1 MSLRSLGVSLGSG
14 FGRVLVLLLLMVWST
29 SAALGQAEAPALPES
44 KAATIDPADY
54 DAKRVVV
61 VHYLR
66 ADGDYSG
73 WNLWTWTG
81 NTGGAFMFG
90 EVLDRDGVTAVVPV
104 RDDGAE
110 RLGFIVRKNDWEA
123 KDIDRDRFVELPD
136 EGVDEVWLVS
146 GDPTVYLTPDK
157 VDLEAKTVM
166 AFLDAGDAVTLAT
179 TGRLSDAQASEVSVT
194 ASGGTELSVAD
205 VALKRDAS
213 GAGVAYT
220 VRLAEPVADEL
231 IAKLTVSVPGL
242 ESLPVFARD
251 VMNEERFT
259 PLDAQLGAIHTEEAT
274 TFRTW
279 SPVADAV
286 ELLLFETRDAAAP
299 SRALALKRADK
310 GLWEVTVDGDLH
322 NVAYVYRLR
331 SYGQSRIAADI
342 HTFGAT
348 PDSLR
353 SVVLDLD
360 RTDPRGWGDT
370 PNPLV
375 EHKTDEVIYEVHV
388 RDYTVADETAPE
400 RIRGKYLGMI
410 HENSG
415 DASFANGV
423 STGLTHMQELGIS
436 AVHLL
441 PIHDFGNERHA
452 YNWGYWTSLFNVP
465 ESGYATNEDDPELIA
480 REFKQMV
487 QGLHAAGIRV
497 ILDVVYNH
505 TSSSREY
512 SPFDQTVPYFYF
524 RTNDDGSYRNDAG
537 VGNSVADERAM
548 VRKYILDSL
557 KFWTN
562 EYRVDGYRF
571 DLLGTHQPETVRA
584 IAEELRA
591 IRPDLTLYGEPWTG
605 GGPTYFP
612 KGAQRDLPFAVF
624 NDDIRNAIRGDLDG
638 TAQGFASGPGGD
650 HIAIQ
655 QGVAGAVHTFANEP
669 IESVVYASAHDNLT
683 LWDKLLKANPDASE
697 AELRAMQKL
706 ALGIVLTSQGVSFLH
721 GGSDFARTKDGEH
734 NSYNLGDEINQFDWP
749 RKAEY
754 RDVFNYVAGLVKLRR
769 AHPAFRMHDDALV
782 KAHLRFDTVEPG
794 FVSYEM
800 DGAAVG
806 DAWSRLFV
814 AYNGQ
819 PAPRRLSLPRV
830 SGGDWRYAVDHAYAG
845 PRADRAASGRVTLPP
860 YSMAVFYVE

>member
-1 MSLRSLGVSLGSG
+1 MLLRSLGVQIGSFSG
-14 FGRVLVLLLLMVWST
+14 CLLALAVLVWSA
-29 SAALGQAEAPALPES
+29 SIAWAQAEAPVLPEAKGS
-44 KAATIDPADY
+44 AIDPADY
-54 DAKRVVV
+54 GVDRVAV

-66 ADGDYSG
+66 PAGDYAG

-81 NTGGAFMFG
+81 NTGEAFMFG
-90 EVLDRDGVTAVVPV
+90 NVEERDGVTAVVPI
-104 RDDGAE
+104 RDKGAD
-110 RLGFIVRKNDWEA
+110 RLGIIVRKNDWEA
-123 KDIDRDRFVELPD
+123 KDIDRDRFIELPD
-136 EGVDEVWLVS
+136 GQDVAEVWLVS

-166 AFLDAGDAVTLAT
+166 AFLDAGDALTLST
-179 TGRLSDAQASEVSVT
+179 TGRLSIEQKAGVTVT
-194 ASGGTELSVAD
+194 AAGG
-205 VALKRDAS
+205 VALEVAEVAYKKDVS

-220 VRLAEPVADEL
+220 VNLTEPVPDDQ
-231 IAKLTVSVPGL
+231 IAKLTVSVAGL
-242 ESLPVFARD
+242 ESLEVFARD
-251 VMNEERFT
+251 VMNEARFT
-259 PLDAQLGAIHTEEAT
+259 PLDAELGAIYAEDAT

-279 SPVADAV
+279 SPVADSV
-286 ELLLFETRDAAAP
+286 EVLLFETRDADAP
-299 SRALALKRADK
+299 AKAVALERGEQ
-310 GLWEVTVDGDLH
+310 GLWEATVEGDLH

-331 SYGQSRIAADI
+331 SYGQSCIAADI

-348 PDSLR
+348 PESDR

-360 RTDPRGWGDT
+360 RTDPQGWGDT
-370 PNPLV
+370 PNPKV
-375 EHKTDEVIYEVHV
+375 KHKTDEVIYEVHV
-388 RDYTVADETAPE
+388 RDYSVYDETVPE
-400 RIRGKYLGMI
+400 KLRGRYLGMI

-415 DASFANGV
+415 DASFAEGV
-423 STGLTHMQELGIS
+423 STGISHMQELGVS

-441 PIHDFGNERHA
+441 PIHDFGNERFE

-465 ESGYATNEDDPELIA
+465 EGTYATDIHDPELIA

-487 QGLHAAGIRV
+487 QGLHAGGIRV

-537 VGNSVADERAM
+537 VGNSVADERPM

-584 IAEELRA
+584 IAEELKA
-591 IRPDLTLYGEPWTG
+591 IRPDITLYGEPWTG

-624 NDDIRNAIRGDLDG
+624 NDDIRNAIRGGLDG
-638 TAQGFASGPGGD
+638 PEPGFATGPGGD
-650 HIAIQ
+650 HVAVR
-655 QGVAGAVHTFANEP
+655 QGVGGAIETFANEP

-683 LWDKLLKANPDASE
+683 LWDKLLITSPDASD
-697 AELRAMQKL
+697 AELRAKQKL

-721 GGSDFARTKDGEH
+721 GGSDFARTKGGNH
-734 NSYNLGDEINQFDWP
+734 NSYNAGDEVNKFDWP

-754 RDVFNYVAGLVKLRR
+754 RDVFEYVAGLVKMRR

-782 KAHLRFDTVEPG
+782 KEHLRFETVEPG
-794 FVSYEM
+794 FVSYEI

-806 DAWSRLFV
+806 DPWSRIFV
-814 AYNGQ
+814 AYNGRAESQ
-819 PAPRRLSLPRV
+819 QVSLPR
-830 SGGDWRYAVDHAYAG
+830 GDWRYAVDHAYAG
-845 PRADRAASGRVTLPP
+845 PRADREATGRVTLPA